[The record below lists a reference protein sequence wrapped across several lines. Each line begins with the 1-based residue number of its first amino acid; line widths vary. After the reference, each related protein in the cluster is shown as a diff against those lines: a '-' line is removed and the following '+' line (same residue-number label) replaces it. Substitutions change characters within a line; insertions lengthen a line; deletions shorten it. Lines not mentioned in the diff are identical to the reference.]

1 MKMRSILFSTILGAS
16 LAVTP
21 LHAATT
27 EENRLTVATESAVSM
42 TTVIFVG
49 VALLWPND
57 AY

>member
-16 LAVTP
+16 LAATP

-49 VALLWPND
+49 VALL
-57 AY
+57 